1 MAITRLFVVILI
13 VLLPYTVAYLTL
25 DFQASCFSQVSDGLF
40 VSCDDSLFTVV
51 SFLYDDGDTNAH
63 DSVIGPITETVE
75 IGQNQP
81 TTEDLKRFAA
91 FNETLACCK
100 RYPAVLDPVATR
112 DIFVHAAPAIHRWTV
127 QELLS
132 FMHAGVDPWL
142 EALQEDPSLYYSLS
156 ISPSTSGSAKSLI
169 TLNGLNEVVFAAI
182 TGDLIRNPENVL
194 AVAFFYIDHNVTRIL
209 EWNVAVN
216 LHRLSSFFDLE
227 QNPRQRGFDFATLL
241 RHEFGHTFGLGHAVE
256 CTLSVMYPSLSRQ
269 EIRAL
274 IVTDKQ
280 CMRTQHGLPINVGT
294 INTFSFLL
302 LYACVIFF
310 VC

>member
-1 MAITRLFVVILI
+1 MKLSLI
-13 VLLPYTVAYLTL
+13 VFILLPYTFAYLTL

-40 VSCDDSLFTVV
+40 VSCDDDSLFTVV
-51 SFLYDDGDTNAH
+51 SVLSDDDDTNAH

-81 TTEDLKRFAA
+81 TIEDLKRFAA

-100 RYPAVLDPVATR
+100 RYPAVLEPVATR
-112 DIFVHAAPAIHRWTV
+112 DVFVHAAPAIHRWSV
-127 QELLS
+127 QELAH

-156 ISPSTSGSAKSLI
+156 ISPFTSGSAKSLI
-169 TLNGLNEVVFAAI
+169 TLNAVNEVVFAAI

-216 LHRLSSFFDLE
+216 VHRLSSFFDLE
-227 QNPRQRGFDFATLL
+227 QEPRQRGFDFPTLL
-241 RHEFGHTFGLGHAVE
+241 RHEIGHTFGLGHAVE
-256 CTLSVMYPSLSRQ
+256 CALSVMYPTLSRQ

-280 CMRTQHGLPINVGT
+280 CMRAQHGLPVNAGSINILSCSMLCV
-294 INTFSFLL
+294 
-302 LYACVIFF
+302 CVIFF
-310 VC
+310 MF